1 MGIKRMKSDEDFE
14 MLKSNGLT
22 LINFG
27 APWCTLCRLQEPII
41 LQLSSK
47 FKENVSI
54 AGVNIDQNREI
65 VSSLGI
71 KGIPTLIIF
80 IKGREI
86 QRFVGLQSKET
97 LSETLRKLLK

>member
-65 VSSLGI
+65 VSYLGI